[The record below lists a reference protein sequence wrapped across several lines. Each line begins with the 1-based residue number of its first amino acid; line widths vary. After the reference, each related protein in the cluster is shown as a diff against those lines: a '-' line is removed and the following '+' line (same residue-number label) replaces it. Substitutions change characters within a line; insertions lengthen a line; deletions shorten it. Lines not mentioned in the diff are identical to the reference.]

1 MLLIALL
8 LLLTTNSIAGAIPQ
22 GVASRSPNLP
32 QGIQTSSNEFAKEAY
47 VQALKLGIDPAGPH
61 PLDFDKRDG
70 NVIYFKDGSHY
81 GIWAA
86 AQGARTDQL
95 ALERRNSDLN
105 LIYWSKENCKGNGK
119 HVTNPDYGSNYADQD
134 IYDYAM
140 SVSRGIDRNYER
152 IWVKRWNNKYGILFN
167 WCAIDLDFYVWG
179 DPGCAHVI
187 PAFSC
192 AMLEFTTDRSG

>member
-8 LLLTTNSIAGAIPQ
+8 LLTTNSLARAILQ

-47 VQALKLGIDPAGPH
+47 AQALKLGIDPTGPH
-61 PLDFDKRDG
+61 PLDFDIHDG

-86 AQGARTDQL
+86 AQGARTDQV

-105 LIYWSKENCKGNGK
+105 L
-119 HVTNPDYGSNYADQD
+119 
-134 IYDYAM
+134 M
-140 SVSRGIDRNYER
+140 
-152 IWVKRWNNKYGILFN
+152 
-167 WCAIDLDFYVWG
+167 YV
-179 DPGCAHVI
+179 PTCLTRL
-187 PAFSC
+187 C
-192 AMLEFTTDRSG
+192 